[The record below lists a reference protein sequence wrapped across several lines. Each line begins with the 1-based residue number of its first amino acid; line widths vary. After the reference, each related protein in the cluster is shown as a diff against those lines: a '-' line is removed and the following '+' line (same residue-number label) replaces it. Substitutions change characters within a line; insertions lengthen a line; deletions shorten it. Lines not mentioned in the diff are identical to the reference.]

1 MPSRG
6 SLESPT
12 GASAPPPA
20 GRSERRARRSPRSA
34 RGWLTVGA
42 TLVAGAAL
50 AACGSSSGSA
60 SGSSTTSA
68 GGSSGG
74 TADPSGVLKY
84 GVDLDNTFSG
94 TFDPGQSTND
104 CSYTEYTAIYNSL
117 LAPANDAVLPS
128 AAASYTS
135 TPTSITF
142 HLRPGATFSNG
153 NPVTASA
160 IEASINHIKTS
171 PFRFSLTYIQSI
183 QVVNPSTVTFTLT
196 KPVAGDVLWAM
207 TYIDGMVMD
216 PASIPNAGTQPVGS
230 GPFTLSSY
238 QQGSS
243 MVLKA
248 NPTYWDK
255 SAYKLGGVDFVQ
267 VSAGPQEVSAL
278 ETGAVDMLAVQPE
291 DYTSVEHL
299 PGIGIATTPSSDYL
313 LMQTRQNAAPFN
325 DAKVRAALEYAVNR
339 TAINEAVFSGLGQ
352 PAYQPFPASSVAYN
366 KSVGNE
372 YTYQPAKA
380 KAMLAAAGH
389 PDGVNFTLVIP
400 GGSATF
406 SRTAQILQAELA
418 PAGFHM
424 TIQQVNPTDLVTQV
438 YLHGQGDAVLDEELT
453 NGPDWANN
461 FEGEYTGV
469 GFEDQHLGTT
479 NPTLTPLIEQALT
492 SLSPAV
498 QGPPMQEAS
507 KIAMATGT
515 EVPLIFEPSV
525 IAYNQSRVG
534 GNVVAPIGACRSNLA
549 GIYIKK
555 G

>member
-1 MPSRG
+1 VPFGRTAVPFGRTARHRSW
-6 SLESPT
+6 LAL
-12 GASAPPPA
+12 GAA
-20 GRSERRARRSPRSA
+20 
-34 RGWLTVGA
+34 
-42 TLVAGAAL
+42 LVAGAAL
-50 AACGSSSGSA
+50 AACGSSGSA
-60 SGSSTTSA
+60 SSGSGSSS
-68 GGSSGG
+68 SSG
-74 TADPSGVLKY
+74 AVDPNGVLKY
-84 GVDLDNTFSG
+84 GVDLDETFSG

-104 CSYTEYTAIYNSL
+104 CSYTEYTALYNSL
-117 LAPANDAVLPS
+117 LAPGNDSVKPL

-142 HLRPGATFSNG
+142 HLQPGATFSDG
-153 NPVTASA
+153 TPVTASA
-160 IEASINHIKTS
+160 VQASIAHIRTS
-171 PFRFSLTYIQSI
+171 PMRFSLGYIQNV
-183 QVVNPSTVTFTLT
+183 QVVNPTTVTFLLN

-216 PASIPNAGTQPVGS
+216 PASIPTASTKPVGS
-230 GPFTLSSY
+230 GPFTLTSY

-291 DYTSVEHL
+291 DYASVKSL
-299 PGIGIATTPSSDYL
+299 PNIGIATTRSADYL

-325 DAKVRAALEYAVNR
+325 DPKVRAALEYAVDR
-339 TAINEAVFSGLGQ
+339 SAINSAVFSGLGE
-352 PAYQPFPASSVAYN
+352 PAYQPFPNWSPAYN
-366 KSVGNE
+366 RAVGTS

-389 PDGVNFTLVIP
+389 PNGITFDLVIP
-400 GGSATF
+400 SGSATF
-406 SRTAQILQAELA
+406 SRTAQIMQAEMA

-424 TIQQVNPTDLVTQV
+424 NIQQINGADLVTEV
-438 YLHGQGDAVLDEELT
+438 YLHDLGDAVLSEELT

-461 FEGEYTGV
+461 FESEYTGV
-469 GFEDQHLGTT
+469 GFEGQHLGTT
-479 NPTLTPLIEQALT
+479 NATLTPLVDQALT

-498 QGPPMQEAS
+498 QGPPMQKAS
-507 KIAMATGT
+507 QIAMATGT
-515 EVPLIFEPSV
+515 EVPLVFEPSV
-525 IAYNQSRVG
+525 IAYNKNRVG
-534 GNVVAPIGACRSNLA
+534 GTVTAPIGGCRSNLA

>member
-1 MPSRG
+1 
-6 SLESPT
+6 L
-12 GASAPPPA
+12 A
-20 GRSERRARRSPRSA
+20 
-34 RGWLTVGA
+34 VGA

-50 AACGSSSGSA
+50 AACGSSSGSSSTTTGG
-60 SGSSTTSA
+60 SGSST
-68 GGSSGG
+68 SGG
-74 TADPSGVLKY
+74 AVDPTGILKY
-84 GVDLDNTFSG
+84 GVDLDETFSG

-104 CSYTEYTAIYNSL
+104 CSYTEYTTLYNSL
-117 LAPANDAVLPS
+117 LSPGNDSVGPL

-135 TPTSITF
+135 TPESITF
-142 HLRPGATFSNG
+142 HLQPGATFSDG
-153 NPVTASA
+153 TPVTAA
-160 IEASINHIKTS
+160 AVEASIDHIRTS
-171 PFRFSLTYIQSI
+171 PLRFSLTYIKSV
-183 QVVNPSTVTFTLT
+183 QVVNPTTVTFTLT

-216 PASIPNAGTQPVGS
+216 PASIPTASTKPVGS

-243 MVLKA
+243 MLVKA

-291 DYTSVEHL
+291 DYAAVKQL
-299 PGIGIATTPSSDYL
+299 PNIGIATTRSADYL

-325 DAKVRAALEYAVNR
+325 DAKVRAALEYAIDRN
-339 TAINEAVFSGLGQ
+339 AINSAVFSGLGE
-352 PAYQPFPASSVAYN
+352 PAFQPFPSWSPAYN
-366 KSVGNE
+366 PSVGNS

-389 PDGVNFTLVIP
+389 PHGLSFTLVIP

-406 SRTAQILQAELA
+406 SRTAQIMQAEMA

-424 TIQQVNPTDLVTQV
+424 SIEQVNGADLITQV
-438 YLHGQGDAVLDEELT
+438 YLHDEGDAVLDEELT

-461 FEGEYTGV
+461 FESEYTGV
-469 GFEDQHLGTT
+469 GFEGQHLGTT
-479 NPTLTPLIEQALT
+479 NPTLTPYVEQALT
-492 SLSPAV
+492 SLSPSV
-498 QGPPMQEAS
+498 QGPPMRQAS
-507 KIAMATGT
+507 KIAMATGS
-515 EVPLIFEPSV
+515 EVPLVFEPSV
-525 IAYNQSRVG
+525 IAYNKNRVG
-534 GNVVAPIGACRSNLA
+534 GKVTAPIGACRSNLA